1 MPTIP
6 QYTSRER
13 LTTEAPFVKKS
24 AELEAQAGIGGFL
37 KGAGELVSNVTAK
50 FNELRDINQ
59 MSDARIFVA
68 QKQSELE
75 DKIDKADIWTADK
88 ELDNEIK
95 RIGDEATSKITDIKA
110 REQFR
115 GQYDLHSIAFAQ
127 GIKDSI
133 RKKQI
138 DQSRVN
144 TLRDLELEKGNYRY
158 AVTEEGKVASV
169 TNMRN
174 IIDTQVKLG
183 VFSAEDGY
191 KLLNTTIKDAEEDI
205 KKIKEANEKLVE
217 KNKKIL
223 EENYKNQ
230 QKVNYKSAILEAFD
244 GKLTVQAI
252 QDLYRTD
259 LINDAQRSK
268 LENYIY
274 YNLPTVEEDDLG
286 VYNKIVEMQTEGENT
301 PDEINNFILD
311 NATKNKLKNTSAKQL
326 IGKTYTDYKN
336 RKNELIALNAKE
348 MRAVATEFFRNDID
362 EPDTAKIETAIY
374 SFNKRVQIENADGDR
389 ITQIAQ
395 EIMTDTI
402 RKEYPEINNIET
414 INKIKEMFGIPEEK
428 QEELPPPKSETQELS
443 PYPEYSDAFKENGV
457 WKVIRKGQKYR
468 IEE

>member
-6 QYTSRER
+6 QYTSKEQ
-13 LTTEAPFVKKS
+13 LTREAPFVKKN
-24 AELEAQAGIGGFL
+24 AEFETQAGLGGIL
-37 KGAGELVSNVTAK
+37 KGAGELISDVTAK

-59 MSDARIFVA
+59 MSDAKIFVA
-68 QKQSELE
+68 QKQAELE

-88 ELDNEIK
+88 GLDNEIK
-95 RIGDEATSKITDIKA
+95 RIGDEATSKISNLKA

-115 GQYDLHSIAFAQ
+115 GQYDLYSIGFSQ
-127 GIKDSI
+127 GIRDSI

-138 DQSRVN
+138 DQSKVN

-158 AVTEEGKVASV
+158 AVTEEGKSLSAA
-169 TNMRN
+169 NMRN
-174 IIDTQVKLG
+174 LIDAQVRLG

-191 KLLNTTIKDAEEDI
+191 ILLNKTIKDAEEDI
-205 KKIKEANEKLVE
+205 KKIKEANEKLTE
-217 KNKKIL
+217 KNKKIV
-223 EENYKNQ
+223 EETFKNQ
-230 QKVNYKSAILEAFD
+230 QKANYKSAMLEAFD

-259 LINDAQRSK
+259 LIDDAQRSK

-286 VYNKIVEMQTEGENT
+286 VYNKIVEMQTEGEK
-301 PDEINNFILD
+301 PQGEINDFILD

-336 RKNELIALNAKE
+336 RKDELIALNAKE

-374 SFNKRVQIENADGDR
+374 SFNKRVQGENADGDR

-414 INKIKEMFGIPEEK
+414 INKIKEMFGIPEGK